1 MISFSKEELGT
12 EYDLVAAVGL
22 MLRMVF
28 EEEVWD
34 AAPSLKGLRMEC
46 EPLASKSPW
55 SELRR
60 NSGILEQG

>member
-1 MISFSKEELGT
+1 MISFSREELGT

-28 EEEVWD
+28 EEVWD

-55 SELRR
+55 IELRR
-60 NSGILEQG
+60 NSGLLEQG